1 MEHLGSMGIPGD
13 RLRTPRADV
22 TYNVLAYRDGEIL
35 VLRVAESPHNPPEG
49 TAPLEQLAELRLPR
63 GTLPRVLDV
72 LAAFAE
78 ALGAKPEVR
87 TRLSNLES
95 GIPDDFMERWS

>member
-1 MEHLGSMGIPGD
+1 MEQLASAGIPGD

-22 TYNVLAYRDGEIL
+22 TYNVLAYREGETL

-49 TAPLEQLAELRLPR
+49 TAPLDQLAELHLPR

-78 ALGAKPEVR
+78 GVGR
-87 TRLSNLES
+87 
-95 GIPDDFMERWS
+95 